1 VHLAPREPDGPT
13 VISTFAGPGG
23 SSLGYSVAGYR
34 ELLAVE
40 IEAGAVSTFQRN
52 FPDVPVYQGDI
63 RGLGVEQALNMAQL
77 EPRELDV
84 LDGSPPCQGFS
95 MAGKRHL
102 GDERNRLF
110 VEYVRLLRG
119 LRPRVFV
126 MENVAGMVRGRMK
139 LVFAEIMREL
149 RASGYMVSARLM
161 NAMYFGVPQ
170 SRERMI
176 FVGVREDLVREGQ
189 ASAPSHPQAQTRPLT
204 FAEACTDLRGN
215 RPDDRMLSEV
225 LLRCAPYQPDT
236 WSTDRRIYRHF
247 KGNTASAMSLNWAGW
262 ARVCGTITKSEI
274 SLSGIV
280 HPDRERYISL
290 SEAKRLA
297 SFPDP
302 FEFTERQSGIAQIGN
317 SVPPLF
323 MAAIARHIRTEILG
337 LGLSLENGEGDQS
350 DHTLAA

>member
-1 VHLAPREPDGPT
+1 V
-13 VISTFAGPGG
+13 V
-23 SSLGYSVAGYR
+23 GYR

-40 IEAGAVSTFQRN
+40 MDTRAVATFRRN

-63 RGLGVEQALNMAQL
+63 RSLSIEQALDMAKL
-77 EPRELDV
+77 EPGLLDV

-95 MAGKRHL
+95 MAGKRQM
-102 GDERNRLF
+102 GYERNRLF

-126 MENVAGMVRGRMK
+126 MENVAGMVRGKMK

-149 RASGYMVSARLM
+149 KASGYLVSARLM

-170 SRERMI
+170 SRERLI
-176 FVGVREDLVREGQ
+176 FVGVREDLVRAGL
-189 ASAPSHPQAQTRPLT
+189 ASPPTHPHAQTRPLT
-204 FAEACTDLRGN
+204 FAEACADLRGN
-215 RPDDRMLSEV
+215 RPDDRLLSD
-225 LLRCAPYQPDT
+225 LLLKCAAYQPDT

-280 HPDRERYISL
+280 HPDRERYISVA
-290 SEAKRLA
+290 EAKRLA

-302 FEFTERQSGIAQIGN
+302 FEFTDRQSGIAQIGN